1 MLLKKILLVL
11 FAGLISVAVAQ
22 NNAGTRVAQFLKI
35 GVGSRANGMGE
46 AFVAL
51 SDDASGLFWNPAG
64 ISWAP
69 HGELMFQHIQ
79 WIADMG
85 FDYVAVIAPVAG
97 LGTVGASISALTMA
111 DMPVRTP
118 YQPEGTGEKFSASD
132 MAMQVTLARNLTDRF
147 SIGFTG
153 KYIQQSIWHMT
164 ATGMAI
170 DVGTLFK
177 TQWRDMRLG
186 MSISNYGSSM
196 QMTGRDAL
204 VTYDPDP
211 VGDGNNPLIPAY
223 LAMDK
228 WDLPLMFRVGVAM
241 ELWSQGSSKLTIAL
255 DALHPND
262 NYESLNMGAELNIAN
277 LVFIR
282 GGWKTPFVETN
293 VTSASENWETRE
305 ESFTLGAGV
314 NIPLMAATGLKF
326 DYSFADFGRLKN
338 AQRFTVNLY
347 F

>member
-1 MLLKKILLVL
+1 MMLKKILLVL
-11 FAGLISVAVAQ
+11 FAGLISVAFAQ
-22 NNAGTRVAQFLKI
+22 NKAGTTVAQFLKI

-64 ISWAP
+64 ISRAP
-69 HGELMFQHIQ
+69 HGELMFQHTQ
-79 WIADMG
+79 WIADIG
-85 FDYVAVIAPVAG
+85 FDYVAVIAPVYG
-97 LGTVGASISALTMA
+97 LGTVGASITALTMS

-132 MAMQVTLARNLTDRF
+132 MAMQISLARNLTDRF

-153 KYIQQSIWHMT
+153 KYIQQNIWHMT

-177 TQWRDMRLG
+177 TQWHDMRLG
-186 MSISNYGSSM
+186 MSISNFGTTM
-196 QMTGRDAL
+196 QMSGRDAL

-211 VGDGNNPLIPAY
+211 EAAGNNPLIPAY
-223 LAMDK
+223 LAMDESA
-228 WDLPLMFRVGVAM
+228 LPLMFRVGVAM

-282 GGWKTPFVETN
+282 GGWKSPFVETN
-293 VTSASENWETRE
+293 VTSASENWESRE

-314 NIPLMAATGLKF
+314 DIPLMASSGLKF